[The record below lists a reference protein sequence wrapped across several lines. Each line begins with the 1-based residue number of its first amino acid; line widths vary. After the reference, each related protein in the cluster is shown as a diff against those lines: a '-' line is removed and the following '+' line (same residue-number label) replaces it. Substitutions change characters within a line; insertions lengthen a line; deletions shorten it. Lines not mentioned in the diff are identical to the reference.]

1 MLRYGMVN
9 EVVPKAKLIERAYK
23 LADHIMTQPRV
34 TRRLTTQIVRRPWRQ
49 RITND
54 LDGGFGI
61 QMFGQLAKG
70 KAYHARDHIG
80 GLGGYVRRG
89 RKNNFD

>member
-1 MLRYGMVN
+1 MIN
-9 EVVPKAKLIERAYK
+9 EIVPRDKLIERAYT
-23 LADHIMTQPRV
+23 LADHIMTQPRT

-61 QMFGQLAKG
+61 QMFAHLAK
-70 KAYHARDHIG
+70 KAAVHGRQHIG
-80 GLGGYVRRG
+80 DTVAYVRKG
-89 RKNNFD
+89 KKNNFDK

>member
-1 MLRYGMVN
+1 MVN
-9 EVVPKAKLIERAYK
+9 EVVPRDKLIERAYRI
-23 LADHIMTQPRV
+23 ADHIMTQPRI

-61 QMFGQLAKG
+61 QMFAHLAKKRAMHG
-70 KAYHARDHIG
+70 RNHIG
-80 GLGGYVRRG
+80 SAVDYVREG